1 LSSEVLTITDKARS
15 IRALARAE
23 SYYLSL
29 GYDPVE
35 AITMIYDRALSY
47 YDSVFPE
54 DEVEFRT
61 MLVNRRERRL
71 KWAYNERRRE
81 TASGDGSE
89 DSPET

>member
-1 LSSEVLTITDKARS
+1 LSSEVFTIGTALKS

-23 SYYLSL
+23 SYYLSM

-35 AITMIYDRALSY
+35 AVTMIYDRALRY

>member
-1 LSSEVLTITDKARS
+1 LSSEVFTFMNKVRS
-15 IRALARAE
+15 VKALAEAE
-23 SYYLSL
+23 KHYLEL

-35 AITMIYDRALSY
+35 AITMIYDRALRY

-81 TASGDGSE
+81 TPSGDGSE